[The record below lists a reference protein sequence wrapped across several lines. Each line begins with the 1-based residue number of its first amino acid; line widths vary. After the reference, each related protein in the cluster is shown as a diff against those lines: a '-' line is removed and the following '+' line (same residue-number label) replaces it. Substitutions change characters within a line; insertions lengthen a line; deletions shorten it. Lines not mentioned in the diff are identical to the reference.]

1 MSYLNRVCMAASVA
15 VVQGHPDQ
23 GWKSSF
29 KSLQHGKRRLFSG
42 DVSAELRSLSG
53 ASGSDRS
60 GVPGSPGGEGRGLVK
75 QQNKDESF
83 RQVMYLNCWGQG

>member
-23 GWKSSF
+23 GPKWRSSL
-29 KSLQHGKRRLFSG
+29 KSLQHGKSRLFSTG
-42 DVSAELRSLSG
+42 ALSELRPLAG
-53 ASGSDRS
+53 AVGSERD
-60 GVPGSPGGEGRGLVK
+60 GVPGSPRLDEGVRE
-75 QQNKDESF
+75 KDESF